1 MRPHV
6 LEGATRVRRRS
17 DMSDGF
23 LPAFVARWTRMRERY
38 LADPNDHGVKHTRL
52 VKLWKRFGGRCDLCG
67 GRVPHPIL
75 ELDRVTEDN
84 APTADH
90 AKPRAHGGGS
100 GKNLRLAHRWCNNRK
115 GRLPL
120 SRSLRRTTRKEV
132 AGSFGEVRVRS

>member
-1 MRPHV
+1 
-6 LEGATRVRRRS
+6 
-17 DMSDGF
+17 
-23 LPAFVARWTRMRERY
+23 MRERY
-38 LADPNDHGVKHTRL
+38 LADPKDHGVKHARL

-75 ELDRVTEDN
+75 ELDRVNEDN

-90 AKPRAHGGGS
+90 AKARVEGGGC

-120 SRSLRRTTRKEV
+120 NRSLRRMIRKEV
-132 AGSFGEVRVRS
+132 AGRFGEVRIQP

>member
-1 MRPHV
+1 
-6 LEGATRVRRRS
+6 
-17 DMSDGF
+17 MSDGF

-38 LADPNDHGVKHTRL
+38 LADPNDHGVRHARL

-75 ELDRVTEDN
+75 ELDRVNEDN

-90 AKPRAHGGGS
+90 AKPQVEGGKG

-120 SRSLRRTTRKEV
+120 NRSLRRIIRNEV
-132 AGSFGEVRVRS
+132 AGRFGEVRNRP